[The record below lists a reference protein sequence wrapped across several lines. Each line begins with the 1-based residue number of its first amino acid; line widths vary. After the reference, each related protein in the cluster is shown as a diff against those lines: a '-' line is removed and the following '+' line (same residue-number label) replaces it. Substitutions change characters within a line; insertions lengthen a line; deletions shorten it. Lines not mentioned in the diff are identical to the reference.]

1 MKKVFFV
8 MIIAIMAIVF
18 SSCTEQGRARS
29 WGGSMTIN
37 VDRGYKLVEV
47 TWKDDNNLW
56 YLIEPMED
64 GYVPKTKIFK
74 ESSGFGVMEGVI
86 TFHEKR

>member
-1 MKKVFFV
+1 MKKVFFAV
-8 MIIAIMAIVF
+8 IFAVMAIIF
-18 SSCTEQGRARS
+18 ASCTEQGRTRS

-37 VDRGYKLVEV
+37 VDPGYKLVEV

-64 GYVPKTKIFK
+64 EYVPKTKIFK

-86 TFHEKR
+86 TFREKR